1 MILNSV
7 CSQLLKVEADLRGSV
22 KDNTAG
28 STVHYGTNT
37 LKAQLKRVTFKE
49 KRGGRVDQ
57 AADLK

>member
-7 CSQLLKVEADLRGSV
+7 CSQLLKVEADLCGSA

-28 STVHYGTNT
+28 STVHCGTST
-37 LKAQLKRVTFKE
+37 LKAQLKRVKLKE
-49 KRGGRVDQ
+49 KRGGGVDQ